1 VTAAIRP
8 RVVVVA
14 EAAPMRGGIATFAE
28 TITADP
34 LLAADFDVELL
45 NTARTATRQG
55 GKLVFSNITHALS
68 DAWKTYRAARTADIV
83 HVQLV
88 ADPGLPTIRAAA
100 LCLAARAGTRG
111 VIAHCHSATGN
122 AGRPEV
128 ADYSQRDRRILR
140 AVGVSALVLTVSD
153 AGTET
158 LRRILPKTQV
168 ETVDNAVDVGSFEL
182 ARLDSDVPTV
192 LFVGVVCARKGVPE
206 LAAACAA
213 LRDRG
218 VPFNLVIVGGQGPT
232 PDEEYARVVAAL
244 DAAGLADAAVG
255 PEYGEQ
261 VRARLRQSDV
271 FVLPSYLEGQPMAI
285 LEAMASGLP
294 VVATAIGAVPTM
306 IRDGVE
312 GRVVEPGDVPAL
324 TEALADV
331 LGSAERR
338 QLIGA
343 AARKRA
349 EERHDL
355 PILSARLA
363 AAYRSVLTRTHGRGR
378 RPQSSTEDGTPS
390 E

>member
-1 VTAAIRP
+1 MRARP

-34 LLAADFDVELL
+34 LLAEEFDVRLL

-55 GKLVFSNITHALS
+55 GKLVFSNVTHALA
-68 DAWKTYRAARTADIV
+68 DAWKTFRAARRADIT
-83 HVQLV
+83 HLQLV

-100 LCLAARAGTRG
+100 LCLAARAGGRG

-140 AVGVSALVLTVSD
+140 ALGVTSLVLTVSD

-158 LRRILPKTQV
+158 LRRIVPDTRV
-168 ETVDNAVDVGSFEL
+168 ETMDNAVDVGSFEL
-182 ARLDSDVPTV
+182 AKLDAEVPTV

-206 LAAACAA
+206 LAEAGAA
-213 LRDRG
+213 LRARG
-218 VPFNLVIVGGQGPT
+218 LAFRLVVIGGQGPT
-232 PDEEYARVVAAL
+232 PDPEYARVVAAL
-244 DAAGLADAAVG
+244 TDTGQADAAVG

-261 VRARLRQSDV
+261 VRARLRDSDV

-312 GRVVEPGDVPAL
+312 GRVVEPGDIPAL

-331 LGSAERR
+331 LESAQRR
-338 QLIGA
+338 QAMGT

-363 AAYRSVLTRTHGRGR
+363 EAYRSVLVRTRRRGSG
-378 RPQSSTEDGTPS
+378 PQSSTEDGASS

>member
-1 VTAAIRP
+1 
-8 RVVVVA
+8 
-14 EAAPMRGGIATFAE
+14 MRGGIATFAE
-28 TITADP
+28 TITGDP
-34 LLAADFDVELL
+34 RLAAEFDVELL

-68 DAWKTYRAARTADIV
+68 DAWKTFRAARRADIM

-111 VIAHCHSATGN
+111 VIAHVHSATGN

-128 ADYSQRDRRILR
+128 ADYSARDRRILR
-140 AVGVSALVLTVSD
+140 AVGVSALVLTVSE
-153 AGTET
+153 AGTRT
-158 LRRILPKTQV
+158 FAGILPKTPV
-168 ETVDNAVDVGSFEL
+168 ETVDNAVDVGSFEP
-182 ARLDSDVPTV
+182 AGLDADVPTV

-206 LAAACAA
+206 LAAACAE
-213 LRDRG
+213 LRTRG
-218 VPFNLVIVGGQGPT
+218 VSFDLVIVGGQGPT
-232 PDEEYARVVAAL
+232 PDEEYGRVTAAL
-244 DAAGLADAAVG
+244 DAAGLSGACVG

-285 LEAMASGLP
+285 LEAMAGGLP
-294 VVATAIGAVPTM
+294 VVATAIGAVPTL

-312 GRVVEPGDVPAL
+312 GRVIEPGDVPAL

-331 LGSAERR
+331 LASKQRR
-338 QLIGA
+338 QTIGA

-363 AAYRSVLTRTHGRGR
+363 DAYRSVLAGPRRRGR
-378 RPQSSTEDGTPS
+378 RTQPSTEDGTSS

>member
-1 VTAAIRP
+1 MTAPARP

-34 LLAADFDVELL
+34 RLAADFDVQLL

-55 GKLVFSNITHALS
+55 GKLVFSNVTHALS
-68 DAWKTYRAARTADIV
+68 DAWKTYKAARKADIM

-111 VIAHCHSATGN
+111 VIAHCHSAVGN

-128 ADYSQRDRRILR
+128 ADYSARDRRILR
-140 AVGVSALVLTVSD
+140 LVGVSSLVLTVSD
-153 AGTET
+153 AGTRT
-158 LRRILPKTQV
+158 LQQILPKTRV
-168 ETVDNAVDVGSFEL
+168 ETVDNAVEVSSFEL
-182 ARLDSDVPTV
+182 ARLDADVPTV

-206 LAAACAA
+206 LAAAGAA
-213 LRDRG
+213 LRERG
-218 VPFNLVIVGGQGPT
+218 VPFNLVVIGGQGPT
-232 PDEEYARVVAAL
+232 PDDEYARVTAAL
-244 DAAGLADAAVG
+244 DEAGLADSAVG

-285 LEAMASGLP
+285 LEAMSSGLP

-324 TEALADV
+324 TAALEDV
-331 LGSAERR
+331 LTSSKRR
-338 QLIGA
+338 QAMGA

-363 AAYRSVLTRTHGRGR
+363 AAYRSVLTRTRGRGR
-378 RPQSSTEDGTPS
+378 RSQPSTEDGTFK
-390 E
+390 